1 MPKPY
6 VYVCE
11 ISGNCDNPAT
21 KKDVEDYNYLC
32 EDHFMSVVKGII

>member
-11 ISGNCDNPAT
+11 ISNCPEPAT
-21 KKDVEDYNYLC
+21 RKDVEDYLYLC
-32 EDHFMSVVKGII
+32 NDHFMSVVKGII